1 MAAATVNIPA
11 ISMNVGPM
19 LNGKFRFGVHK
30 NPLTARIR
38 WQTAYRIRSGRLGQS
53 KNVCRGQ
60 AQRGS
65 DDAASRP
72 LGTKVSHDP
81 PRMTID
87 ADDQSWTLQHHGHS
101 QYHERSS
108 RSPRHVST
116 RIRLYPSTIPRTR
129 SVRIPNRKTYCRP
142 CQAGRQAIRY
152 LDQGGLREC
161 YRCLYRYRRID
172 QCPYSPERYRQACRC
187 EAGL

>member
-19 LNGKFRFGVHK
+19 LNGKFRFGVYRY
-30 NPLTARIR
+30 PLTARIR
-38 WQTAYRIRSGRLGQS
+38 WQTAYRIWSGRLGQS
-53 KNVCRGQ
+53 KDVCRGQ

-65 DDAASRP
+65 NDATSCAFR
-72 LGTKVSHDP
+72 TKVSLDP

-87 ADDQSWTLQHHGHS
+87 ADNQSWTLQHHGYG
-101 QYHERSS
+101 QYDERSS

-129 SVRIPNRKTYCRP
+129 SVRLPNRKTYRRP
-142 CQAGRQAIRY
+142 RQAGRQAIRY
-152 LDQGGLREC
+152 LDQGGLRAD
-161 YRCLYRYRRID
+161 RPMPLFT
-172 QCPYSPERYRQACRC
+172 
-187 EAGL
+187 